1 LSSFKGSLVKTTQIY
16 GQATYLL
23 SLIIK
28 EFRLFERFALNLYDK
43 MKAFYGNLKLGIL
56 GGGQLGRML
65 IQQAINYNV
74 NIKVLD
80 PDREAPCRK
89 LCDEF
94 VVGSLG
100 DYETVY
106 SFGKKV
112 DLLTIEIEKVNVDA
126 LEQLEREGVIVYPQP
141 RIIRLIQ
148 DKGLQKQFF
157 KENDIPT
164 ASFMVINHPK
174 QLKEGAFPYPYIQ
187 KLRRDGYD
195 GKGVYKVADETY
207 LANAFTEPS
216 LIEQLIDFE
225 KEIAVIVARNEKGNI
240 STFPVVEME
249 FNPQANLV
257 EFLISPSTL
266 SFEIQQE
273 AEKIAKKIA
282 ESLKIVGLLAV
293 EMFLTKDG
301 KILVNEVAPRPHN
314 SGHQTIEGNIV
325 SQFEQHLRAIFNQ
338 PLGDTTGIN
347 NAIMVNLLGEQGY
360 EGPAVYKGM
369 EQVLKCS
376 GVYVHLYGK
385 ALTKPFRKMGHVT
398 IVDADREKAIEKAKY
413 VQDTLKV
420 IA

>member
-1 LSSFKGSLVKTTQIY
+1 
-16 GQATYLL
+16 
-23 SLIIK
+23 
-28 EFRLFERFALNLYDK
+28 
-43 MKAFYGNLKLGIL
+43 MKAFYGDLKLGIL

-74 NIKVLD
+74 TVKILD

-94 VVGSLG
+94 TVGSLS

-106 SFGKKV
+106 NFGKNV

-126 LEQLEREGVIVYPQP
+126 LEQLEKEGVLVYPQS

-157 KENDIPT
+157 KENGIPT
-164 ASFMVINHPK
+164 ADFQIISSPQQLQQSFIS
-174 QLKEGAFPYPYIQ
+174 FPYIQ

-195 GKGVYKVADETY
+195 GKGVYKVADASY
-207 LANAFTEPS
+207 LPGAFKEPS
-216 LIEQLIDFE
+216 LIEKWVDFE
-225 KEIAVIVARNEKGNI
+225 KEIGVIVARNENGEI
-240 STFPVVEME
+240 RTFPLVEME
-249 FNPQANLV
+249 FNPEANLV

-266 SFEIQQE
+266 PFEIHEQ
-273 AEKIAKKIA
+273 AEQIAKKIA

-293 EMFLTKDG
+293 EMFLDKHG
-301 KILVNEVAPRPHN
+301 KILVNELAPRPHN
-314 SGHQTIEGNIV
+314 SGHQTIEGNVV

-338 PLGDTTGIN
+338 PMGDTACLN
-347 NAIMVNLLGEQGY
+347 NAIMVNVLGEVGY
-360 EGPAVYKGM
+360 EGPAIYQGIEK
-369 EQVLKCS
+369 VLKLS

-398 IVDADREKAIEKAKY
+398 IVDADREQAIEKARF
-413 VQDTLKV
+413 VQKTLKV
-420 IA
+420 IS

>member
-1 LSSFKGSLVKTTQIY
+1 
-16 GQATYLL
+16 
-23 SLIIK
+23 
-28 EFRLFERFALNLYDK
+28 
-43 MKAFYGNLKLGIL
+43 MKAFYGDLKLGIL

-74 NIKVLD
+74 TVKVLD

-94 VVGSLG
+94 FVGSLS
-100 DYETVY
+100 DYETVCQ
-106 SFGKKV
+106 FGKRV

-126 LEQLEREGVIVYPQP
+126 LEQLESEGVVVYPQP

-157 KENDIPT
+157 KENGIPT
-164 ASFMVINHPK
+164 ADFQIISSPE
-174 QLKEGAFPYPYIQ
+174 QLKESSIPFPYIQ

-195 GKGVYKVADETY
+195 GKGVYKVVDETY
-207 LANAFTEPS
+207 LDKAFTAPS
-216 LIEQLIDFE
+216 LIERLIDFE
-225 KEIAVIVARNEKGNI
+225 KEIAVIVARNEDGEVKC
-240 STFPVVEME
+240 FPMVEME

-257 EFLISPSTL
+257 EFLIAPSTL
-266 SFEIQQE
+266 PVKIQQE
-273 AEKIAKKIA
+273 AEQIAKKLA

-293 EMFLTKDG
+293 EMFLDKQG
-301 KILVNEVAPRPHN
+301 RILVNELAPRPHN
-314 SGHQTIEGNIV
+314 SGHQTIEGNTV

-338 PLGDTTGIN
+338 PLGNTDCLN
-347 NAIMVNLLGEQGY
+347 NAIMVNVLGEAGY
-360 EGPAVYKGM
+360 EGPAVYQGI
-369 EQVLKCS
+369 EQILKCP

-398 IVDADREKAIEKAKY
+398 IVDADREKAIEKARF
-413 VQDTLKV
+413 VQENLKV